1 MGAGTVGTSDSG
13 EKDSSVITVSPDG
26 PDHAQQAGNRPFR
39 LRNSCDNCQD
49 MKLKCTQSKP
59 ACSRCIRIGLPCV
72 YSPIRRL
79 GRPRK
84 NSDQPSSQQQR
95 QKQQQRQQQQQKQ
108 KENQQLPPSLDVSTP
123 ASNGVGNGEANPSAN
138 AGGNAQDTGWTGDEP
153 LAQSMHSH
161 TSPDFHELISFPT
174 DVLQN
179 AILSIIE
186 EDGRTIIAPGPV
198 QASAI
203 DPTLSTAAFDAAIE
217 DLSTSDPTSH
227 DRLFPASMADITFE
241 DIRQWTQSPESTR
254 YTSAV
259 EHPTAQS
266 SGAASRPT
274 SSVTDKTDG
283 STASSTSDLLARG
296 EPSTHPHRQSLFVA
310 TSSASSSPPSCNSGC
325 YRFLSQ
331 QLAGLNHCRNSETT
345 PSAEMVLQLERNM
358 QSLSQRLLHCATCL
372 GDGSSLLLLSI
383 IVDQVVR
390 LLESFIGKVEP
401 RINPPDHLPQCGI
414 GIRNMDSLSSPVQ
427 VSAHT
432 MELRIGDYEILD
444 EDFKLTF
451 LRRLLRHRLR
461 LLVGMLMDLQQTAH
475 GQGSDALC
483 NTTYQ
488 TVREVVDRVERL
500 RGKMALNG

>member
-1 MGAGTVGTSDSG
+1 MGTSTVGTSDSG
-13 EKDSSVITVSPDG
+13 EKDTSVITVSPDG

-84 NSDQPSSQQQR
+84 NSDQPNSQQQR
-95 QKQQQRQQQQQKQ
+95 QKQQRQQQQQQQQQKQ
-108 KENQQLPPSLDVSTP
+108 KEKQQLSLSLDVSTP
-123 ASNGVGNGEANPSAN
+123 ASNGVGNGEANSSAN
-138 AGGNAQDTGWTGDEP
+138 SGGNGWAGDEP
-153 LAQSMHSH
+153 IAQSMHSH
-161 TSPDFHELISFPT
+161 TSPDFHELIPFPA
-174 DVLQN
+174 DALQS
-179 AILSIIE
+179 AILGIIE
-186 EDGRTIIAPGPV
+186 EDSRTIIAPGPV

-203 DPTLSTAAFDAAIE
+203 DPTLSATAFETAIE
-217 DLSTSDPTSH
+217 DLSSSDPTSH
-227 DRLFPASMADITFE
+227 DKFFATSIADITFE
-241 DIRQWTQSPESTR
+241 DMRQWTQSPESTR
-254 YTSAV
+254 YTAAL
-259 EHPTAQS
+259 EHLTTQS
-266 SGAASRPT
+266 SGMASRPT
-274 SSVTDKTDG
+274 SSVTDKTES
-283 STASSTSDLLARG
+283 STASSTSDPLAQR
-296 EPSTHPHRQSLFVA
+296 EPSIHPHRQSLFVA
-310 TSSASSSPPSCNSGC
+310 TSSASSSASSCSSGC
-325 YRFLSQ
+325 YRCLSQ

-345 PSAEMVLQLERNM
+345 PNAEMVLQLERNM
-358 QSLSQRLLHCATCL
+358 QSLSQRLLHCSTCL

-390 LLESFIGKVEP
+390 LLENFIGKVEP
-401 RINPPDHLPQCGI
+401 RINPSDHLPQCGI
-414 GIRNMDSLSSPVQ
+414 GIRSMDSLSHPVQ
-427 VSAHT
+427 LPAHT

-461 LLVGMLMDLQQTAH
+461 LLVGMLMELQQTAH
-475 GQGSDALC
+475 GQGSDSQC